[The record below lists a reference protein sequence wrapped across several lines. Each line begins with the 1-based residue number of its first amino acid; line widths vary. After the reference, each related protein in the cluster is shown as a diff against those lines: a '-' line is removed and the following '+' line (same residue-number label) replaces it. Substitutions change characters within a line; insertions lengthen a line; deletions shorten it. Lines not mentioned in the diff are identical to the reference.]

1 MPALPIFI
9 RRLDDK
15 SPINDSNESTSFG
28 TDTKDRMDD
37 GGKPSRP
44 PSPPR
49 RDKPATITRSTIDW
63 RLFDVSEP
71 HRSYWLRQA
80 LSEAPPSAA
89 VLEQDISADVCI
101 VGGGFTG
108 LWTALHITEQD
119 PSVRVVIIER
129 DLCGSGASG
138 RNGGFCMN
146 WMSKASGVLPS
157 RFTKLK
163 IAAK

>member
-1 MPALPIFI
+1 M
-9 RRLDDK
+9 
-15 SPINDSNESTSFG
+15 
-28 TDTKDRMDD
+28 
-37 GGKPSRP
+37 
-44 PSPPR
+44 
-49 RDKPATITRSTIDW
+49 
-63 RLFDVSEP
+63 SEP

-138 RNGGFCMN
+138 RNGGFCMS
-146 WMSKASGVLPS
+146 WMSKASGVLPLAGGS
-157 RFTKLK
+157 GRRAPF
-163 IAAK
+163 ARVR